1 MSFRN
6 DDKEEL
12 TRLLAKV
19 DVEVGDSKDVVNDHN
34 DTPAKEQ
41 PPASPASRRTRWSI
55 LGFLLVSN
63 LFTSLVFYPWLLHRK
78 GKQSI
83 EDTSAAHLDWPLM
96 WDDGH
101 HHEHGHHRH
110 PRILNGKPAEHIFL

>member
-19 DVEVGDSKDVVNDHN
+19 DVEVGDSKDVVNDYD
-34 DTPAKEQ
+34 DTPAKQQ
-41 PPASPASRRTRWSI
+41 PPPASRRTQWSF
-55 LGFLLVSN
+55 LGLLLVYFLSA
-63 LFTSLVFYPWLLHRK
+63 SLVLYPWLLYRK
-78 GKQSI
+78 EKQST
-83 EDTSAAHLDWPLM
+83 EDTSAAHLEWPLI

-101 HHEHGHHRH
+101 HHEHEHGHHRH